1 MRLLLCYF
9 ATHPGKL
16 DAKHQESWSSIAR
29 LSPAQMQTI
38 CNLQYLGVELQKQ
51 KKRIPFSFSRR
62 KANRAV
68 RVERNADTRAL
79 ENGRFQPLLVET
91 FNSFVANKLAT
102 GPGKEFDVIQ
112 ASTEFDAVPQTAA
125 ASLGAKSVRT
135 SNRPQPTWHRRAASS
150 GSTAAPGVNADDV
163 LIRSRKVVCSTFHQ
177 PICCWKCCILQAV
190 TLMWWWVQVVFIV
203 GGCTWSEIQS
213 AHELSQQ
220 HGVEVV
226 LGSTSIIE
234 GGEDF
239 LHQMEV
245 LAPYDAPQS
254 LAIDMPQ
261 TH

>member
-38 CNLQYLGVELQKQ
+38 CNLQYLGVELQKPKQ
-51 KKRIPFSFSRR
+51 RIPFSFSRR

-79 ENGRFQPLLVET
+79 ENGRFQPMLVET
-91 FNSFVANKLAT
+91 FNSFVGSKLAT

-112 ASTEFDAVPQTAA
+112 ASTEFDTVPQTAA

-150 GSTAAPGVNADDV
+150 GSTATPGVNADDV
-163 LIRSRKVVCSTFHQ
+163 LIRSRKVVCSH
-177 PICCWKCCILQAV
+177 
-190 TLMWWWVQVVFIV
+190 
-203 GGCTWSEIQS
+203 
-213 AHELSQQ
+213 
-220 HGVEVV
+220 
-226 LGSTSIIE
+226 SIIPHLLVVHCAGCDPDVAVAAGSFYCWWLYMVRSSKRTRTE
-234 GGEDF
+234 PAAWCRGRAGQ
-239 LHQMEV
+239 HQH
-245 LAPYDAPQS
+245 Y
-254 LAIDMPQ
+254 
-261 TH
+261 